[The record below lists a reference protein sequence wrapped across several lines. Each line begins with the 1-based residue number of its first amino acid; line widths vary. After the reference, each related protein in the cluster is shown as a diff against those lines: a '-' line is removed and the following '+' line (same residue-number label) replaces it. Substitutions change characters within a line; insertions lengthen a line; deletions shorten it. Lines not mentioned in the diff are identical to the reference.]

1 MMTRSFPILAASFL
15 IAAPASAGFLVG
27 NTDAMIVGAGYI
39 DLEDPSWENLADA
52 ALIENPPV
60 GSFISVAS
68 GIPGV
73 ETFLSY
79 LRFDGLSGNTAVFVF
94 ENIAQAAPFSP
105 GSPYEAAFAGNRL
118 TITSS
123 IDFVITLQGTL
134 LGTGA
139 GRGGFNLIGSG
150 ESPVIFDPAAG
161 PVLYSRTISAGTRT
175 FGWSALVG
183 PLGGTAD
190 FVGTM
195 TVTFIPAPAAVS
207 LLAITGFVGGRR
219 RRR

>member
-1 MMTRSFPILAASFL
+1 MTRWSSILAASL
-15 IAAPASAGFLVG
+15 LVVAPASAGILAG
-27 NTDAMIVGAGYI
+27 STDVMLVGAGYI
-39 DLEDPSWENLADA
+39 DEQDPSWENLADFA
-52 ALIENPPV
+52 TIADPPV

-68 GIPGV
+68 GIPAV

-94 ENIAQAAPFSP
+94 ENTAQAAPFAA

-123 IDFVITLQGTL
+123 FGFVITLQGTL

-139 GRGGFNLIGSG
+139 GRGGFNVLGGG
-150 ESPVIFDPAAG
+150 EAPVIFDPAAG
-161 PVLYSRTISAGTRT
+161 TVLYSRTIGAGTQT
-175 FGWSALVG
+175 IGWSALVG

-190 FVGTM
+190 FTGTM

-207 LLAITGFVGGRR
+207 LLAISGLVGGGRR
-219 RRR
+219 RR